1 MFNFI
6 DSDLKKRIKPGIII
20 ASFTVLLIYFLINL
34 NNIFN
39 FVSIVL
45 GALKYLFYGI
55 AIAYVLNHPMKFIEK
70 LIIKKCKKDSFL
82 YKKKRGISI
91 ILTVI
96 LMILLLILIASIVIP
111 NLIESLISLIGNIS
125 SILVDVFKN
134 IDKIFKYLN
143 IDFRMEDISSVK
155 DLINMPWQET
165 FHISLIY

>member
-70 LIIKKCKKDSFL
+70 L
-82 YKKKRGISI
+82 Y
-91 ILTVI
+91 
-96 LMILLLILIASIVIP
+96 
-111 NLIESLISLIGNIS
+111 
-125 SILVDVFKN
+125 
-134 IDKIFKYLN
+134 
-143 IDFRMEDISSVK
+143 
-155 DLINMPWQET
+155 
-165 FHISLIY
+165 